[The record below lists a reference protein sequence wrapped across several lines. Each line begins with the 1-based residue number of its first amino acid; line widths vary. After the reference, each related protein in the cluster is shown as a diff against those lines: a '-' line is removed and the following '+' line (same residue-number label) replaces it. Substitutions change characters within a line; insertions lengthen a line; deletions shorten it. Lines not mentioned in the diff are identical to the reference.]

1 MLSVRVQPLLI
12 SHGISIAYGFFPY
25 ITRYPTEGKEN
36 CSRFNPFV
44 TIVTIRE
51 WEADWIEA
59 ERVAIQVAKEAGAM
73 ARKRFGSRFVVEEKG
88 NSGDLVTEVDEAA
101 DRLIVDRI
109 RNGFPHSDQR
119 AFWLDWIR
127 QVRKGSGTGV

>member
-1 MLSVRVQPLLI
+1 MFTVQPI
-12 SHGISIAYGFFPY
+12 
-25 ITRYPTEGKEN
+25 RYNSDDQRMGGD
-36 CSRFNPFV
+36 FV
-44 TIVTIRE
+44 R
-51 WEADWIEA
+51 EADWIEA

-101 DRLIVDRI
+101 DQLIVDRI
-109 RNGFPHSDQR
+109 RNCFPHPDQR